1 MKEFFKKIQNDKIL
15 FFGFLIS
22 FILIVITFIFIILNI
37 KHLPP
42 FLPIFNQMPW
52 GDERLGNK
60 EQIFIPFFITLLL
73 FVSNNVLSLKFYNT
87 VPLIS
92 RIFCVTGVL
101 ISFLTLL
108 LTIRTILLVA

>member
-1 MKEFFKKIQNDKIL
+1 MKEFFKKIQNDRIL

-22 FILIVITFIFIILNI
+22 FILIVLTFLFIILNF
-37 KHLPP
+37 KNLPP
-42 FLPIFNQMPW
+42 FIPIFNQMPW
-52 GDERLGNK
+52 GNERLGNK
-60 EQIFIPFFITLLL
+60 EQIFIPFFIALLL
-73 FVSNNVLSLKFYNT
+73 FVSNNIFSLKFYNS

-108 LTIRTILLVA
+108 LIIRTVLLVV